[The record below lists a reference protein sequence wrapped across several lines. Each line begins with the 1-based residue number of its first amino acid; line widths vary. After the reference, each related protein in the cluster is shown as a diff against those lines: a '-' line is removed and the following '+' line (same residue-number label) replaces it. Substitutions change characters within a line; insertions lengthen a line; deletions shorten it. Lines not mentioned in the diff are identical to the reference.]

1 VDASRDGLDAAAA
14 EARDGATPDEKRE
27 DARAAHQLASLGR
40 AQQRRAQQALAEVDS
55 LAQFRPAPLPG
66 NASISVG
73 AIVEVEDEESGEGRT
88 FFLAPVGAGIT
99 LTGPG
104 GDGHLSVV
112 TPASPIG
119 RAVLGKKTGDIVDI
133 TVDGDVREWSISPI
147 FGMPILNADQSKAI
161 IVLKRSQNPG
171 FAGIENE
178 LFVQSNTMM
187 VLGDA
192 KQTLGKLSAAVKGA
206 HN

>member
-1 VDASRDGLDAAAA
+1 MDKKELIDQLVRQLEASARAALSSRNAAAA

-66 NASISVG
+66 TAAIGVG
-73 AIVEVEDEESGEGRT
+73 AIVEVEDADSGEGRT

-119 RAVLGKKTGDIVDI
+119 RSVIGRRHGDVVDV
-133 TVDGDVREWSISPI
+133 TVDGDLREWSITYV
-147 FGMPILNADQSKAI
+147 G
-161 IVLKRSQNPG
+161 
-171 FAGIENE
+171 
-178 LFVQSNTMM
+178 
-187 VLGDA
+187 
-192 KQTLGKLSAAVKGA
+192 
-206 HN
+206 